1 MNMLRS
7 TMVDAAFRPAGEE
20 PRNLLDFVDEQ
31 GVEKMRDGLKE
42 LIDESKVTKSFKT
55 IRVFAMLTLDSR
67 KRKQHSVHP
76 YFLLTAIYAV

>member
-7 TMVDAAFRPAGEE
+7 TIVDAAFRPAGEE

-42 LIDESKVTKSFKT
+42 LIDESKV
-55 IRVFAMLTLDSR
+55 I
-67 KRKQHSVHP
+67 
-76 YFLLTAIYAV
+76 